1 MKTSLCE
8 SSIYHNN
15 NSSNHVYRTLN
26 EHYLLHN
33 TPQYPQITQKELI
46 AKHATITYRYS
57 HKSICAHCLIVTFG
71 LYLLQQIIDR
81 TLKTKQYPYIVHS
94 TQRMFINAWSILNTH
109 RDVLNGE
116 NSAATTASLSL
127 DCHCP
132 HPIRKSEH
140 VDLAMR
146 QTDVRK
152 ALKCKPLVQY
162 FAAQSDNIV
171 IDGTKRQSMGSGCFE
186 SSTKFMAK
194 GCIKVG

>member
-1 MKTSLCE
+1 M
-8 SSIYHNN
+8 
-15 NSSNHVYRTLN
+15 YRTLN

-146 QTDVRK
+146 QTDSTKVHTTSAILCR
-152 ALKCKPLVQY
+152 
-162 FAAQSDNIV
+162 
-171 IDGTKRQSMGSGCFE
+171 TKRQHCNRRHKATEHGKWMFRKLHQIYGQRLH
-186 SSTKFMAK
+186 
-194 GCIKVG
+194 